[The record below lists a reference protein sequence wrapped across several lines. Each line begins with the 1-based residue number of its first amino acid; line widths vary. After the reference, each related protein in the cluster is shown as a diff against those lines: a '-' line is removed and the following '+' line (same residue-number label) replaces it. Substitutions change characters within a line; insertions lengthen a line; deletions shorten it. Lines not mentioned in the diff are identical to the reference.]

1 MKIKTLLFLFICLSL
16 SACKD
21 DDDPS
26 GNSDRPE
33 TQAWIEDT
41 MREHYYWY
49 NEIPAAGKLNYAN
62 DPETFFYSL
71 LSLIKT
77 ESSWKQTSIF
87 LLHQRTHRR
96 KYT

>member
-26 GNSDRPE
+26 GNSDRPD

-41 MREHYYWY
+41 MREQ
-49 NEIPAAGKLNYAN
+49 
-62 DPETFFYSL
+62 D
-71 LSLIKT
+71 
-77 ESSWKQTSIF
+77 
-87 LLHQRTHRR
+87 R
-96 KYT
+96 KSVV